1 MIKFF
6 KNNDSLNHSVLTIF
20 NTIFVFLQEILK
32 IFYVCKKK
40 YVFLQ
45 CVTMYIHSSLSREF
59 TLFVKGFINFGF
71 WFWRPT
77 TLNGRSLFFILF
89 VGIQ

>member
-1 MIKFF
+1 MKKNF
-6 KNNDSLNHSVLTIF
+6 KNKVFLNRSLLTIF
-20 NTIFVFLQEILK
+20 NIIFVFLQEILK
-32 IFYVCKKK
+32 NFYVCKKK
-40 YVFLQ
+40 DVFLQ